1 MKVFLFFGKVTVERG
16 NIRLARK
23 IFEKC
28 IELFSNNMT
37 ILYTVDIKTTTS
49 TGKDKIEVKMA
60 KAVKILLIVVMSLS
74 IVYEKLQKFE
84 WVTEILVFGQ
94 WFGERRRYHLIKVSS
109 LRQITSCRPS
119 SSLR

>member
-94 WFGERRRYHLIKVSS
+94 WFGERRRYPLIKVSS
-109 LRQITSCRPS
+109 LRQITSCRRS